1 MGQQALY
8 QGPDRSE
15 YFWLCGHIVSAT
27 TIQLY
32 HCSKKTATDNMQMSK
47 CDCVLIKLYL
57 QKRYVSIKLHL
68 QKQQDGFVQ
77 EM

>member
-57 QKRYVSIKLHL
+57 QKFTVGQTWLTDLCINL
-68 QKQQDGFVQ
+68 
-77 EM
+77 